1 VFGIALDNMDAAS
14 TNNTLFMRIGNS
26 SGIVST
32 GSNYDSHVQTQTENG
47 TSYISQN
54 LASSNDGFQI
64 GPASGFDN
72 EFGLNAVLFLQR
84 NSSRG
89 EGDSRNNPYMHGTY
103 GCHSSATG
111 DMCGGVLIYRYA
123 NAEITDMDRIEL
135 RASSGNLAKGRVTV
149 WGLAD
154 S

>member
-1 VFGIALDNMDAAS
+1 M
-14 TNNTLFMRIGNS
+14 
-26 SGIVST
+26 
-32 GSNYDSHVQTQTENG
+32 
-47 TSYISQN
+47 
-54 LASSNDGFQI
+54 
-64 GPASGFDN
+64 
-72 EFGLNAVLFLQR
+72 LFLQR